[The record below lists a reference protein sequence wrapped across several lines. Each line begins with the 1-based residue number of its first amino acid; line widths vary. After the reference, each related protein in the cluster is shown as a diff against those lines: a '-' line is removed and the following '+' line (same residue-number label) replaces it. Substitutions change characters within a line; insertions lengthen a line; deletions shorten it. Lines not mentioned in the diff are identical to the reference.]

1 MKHYSKADKFFTEEE
16 KKQIKETTQDI
27 ESRTIGEVAVMVV
40 DSSDRY
46 VEAEITGGV
55 LIGSLLSLIVTISY
69 FHSSIWPYIPL
80 SFIFFFPCRV
90 IFKKVPVFKTAF
102 TGVRRMTNAVR
113 LRAVRAFYE
122 KGLYKT
128 KKNTGVLFFLSLLEK
143 KVWVL
148 ADKGIYEKIEQETL
162 NKFARIVSQGIKD
175 GRACDA
181 LCESMKEAGEL
192 LSRYFPITPDDIDEL
207 PDEVMTDESE

>member
-1 MKHYSKADKFFTEEE
+1 MEHYSKADKFFNEEE
-16 KKQIKETTQDI
+16 KKRIEETIHDI

-40 DSSDRY
+40 DSSDQY
-46 VEAEITGGV
+46 IEAEVMGGV
-55 LIGSLLSLIVTISY
+55 LMGSLLSLIVTISY
-69 FHSSIWPYIPL
+69 LHSSIWSYIPL
-80 SFIFFFPCRV
+80 SFLFFFPCRF
-90 IFKKVPVFKTAF
+90 IFKKVPILKTTF
-102 TGVRRMTNAVR
+102 IGIKRKEDTVR

-148 ADKGIYEKIEQETL
+148 ADKGIYEKNEQETL

-181 LCESMKEAGEL
+181 LCESMKEAREL
-192 LSRYFPITPDDIDEL
+192 LSRCFPITPGDIDEL
-207 PDEVMTDESE
+207 PDEVMTDDSK

>member
-1 MKHYSKADKFFTEEE
+1 MKHLSKADKFFTEEE
-16 KKQIKETTQDI
+16 KKQIKETTRDV

-40 DSSDRY
+40 DSSDQY
-46 VEAEITGGV
+46 IEAEVIGGIF
-55 LIGSLLSLIVTISY
+55 IGSLLSLMVTAFY
-69 FHSSIWPYIPL
+69 FHFSIWFYVPL
-80 SFIFFFPCRV
+80 SFIFFIPSQF
-90 IFKKVPVFKTAF
+90 IFKKMPIFKTVF
-102 TGVRRMTNAVR
+102 TGIKRKEDAVR

-148 ADKGIYEKIEQETL
+148 ADKGIYEKIEQKTL

-175 GRACDA
+175 SRACDA
-181 LCESMKEAGEL
+181 LCEAIKEAGEL
-192 LSRYFPITPDDIDEL
+192 LSRHFPITPGDIDEL
-207 PDEVMTDESE
+207 PDEVMTE